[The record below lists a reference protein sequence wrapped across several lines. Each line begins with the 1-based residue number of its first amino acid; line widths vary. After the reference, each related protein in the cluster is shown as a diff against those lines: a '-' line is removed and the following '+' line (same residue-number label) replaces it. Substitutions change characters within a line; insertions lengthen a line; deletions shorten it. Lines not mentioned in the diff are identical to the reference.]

1 MTHTILI
8 VDDEERL
15 LDVLGGMLESL
26 GYGIVQASS
35 GASALV
41 ALEREPVD
49 LVLTDLR
56 MPGVSG
62 RELLAEIR
70 RAHPIL
76 PVVVMTAFTTLREA
90 VQLIKGGAFDYI
102 GKPIEL
108 DELEATVGNALNLH
122 DALRDN
128 DRLRREL
135 VGRYS
140 IDGMVG
146 NSPAM
151 QEVMKLVTE
160 VASSRTTVLV
170 TGESGTGKEVVAR
183 AIHFNG
189 PRQRKPFVAVNAAA
203 IPEQLLESEFFGHVK
218 GAFTGATANRV
229 GRFAQ
234 ADGGTLFLDE
244 IGDMPLSLQA
254 KILRVLQERQFEP
267 VGSPQTR
274 NVDVRIVAATNR
286 DLKAMVADGRFRED
300 LFYRLAVFPIALPPL
315 RDRRGDIPLLL
326 QRFTAEIGL
335 QVGRRG
341 VGFSP
346 AATEHLTDYG
356 WPGNIRELQNCVERS
371 LITSKGATIEV
382 EDLPPYV
389 ADRPAATLEE
399 TRPVFPIDLDAAVDA
414 FERGRILAAL
424 RETNGVQ
431 VEAARLLG
439 INERSL
445 WHRIKKHGVVV
456 SKTVAA

>member
-26 GYGIVQASS
+26 GYDVLQAP
-35 GASALV
+35 SAPD
-41 ALEREPVD
+41 ALLQLGRDAVD

-56 MPGVSG
+56 MPGMSG

-76 PVVVMTAFTTLREA
+76 PVVVMTAFTTVRDA
-90 VQLIKGGAFDYI
+90 IQMIKEGAFDYI

-108 DELEATVGNALNLH
+108 DELETTVVNALKLH

-128 DRLRREL
+128 DRLSREL
-135 VGRYS
+135 QGRYS
-140 IDGMVG
+140 VEGMVG
-146 NSPAM
+146 ASPRM
-151 QEVMKLVTE
+151 QDVLKAVTE
-160 VASSRTTVLV
+160 VAASRTTVLV

-189 PRQRKPFVAVNAAA
+189 PRRGKPFVAVNAAA

-218 GAFTGATANRV
+218 GAFTGAVATRA
-229 GRFAQ
+229 GRFEQ
-234 ADGGTLFLDE
+234 ANGGTLFLDE
-244 IGDMPLSLQA
+244 IGDMPLALQA
-254 KILRVLQERQFEP
+254 KILRVLQERQFEA
-267 VGSPQTR
+267 VGGTQLKS
-274 NVDVRIVAATNR
+274 VDVRIVAATNR
-286 DLKAMVADGRFRED
+286 DLKSMVADGTFRED
-300 LFYRLAVFPIALPPL
+300 LYYRLAVFPIAIPPL
-315 RDRRGDIPLLL
+315 RERSGDIPILLR
-326 QRFTAEIGL
+326 RFAEEIGR
-335 QVGRRG
+335 QVGRRN
-341 VGFSP
+341 VRFSSG
-346 AATEHLTDYG
+346 AEEALMRYR

-371 LITSKGATIEV
+371 LISSRGDTIGV

-389 ADRPAATLEE
+389 AEQNTTAASSVE
-399 TRPVFPIDLDAAVDA
+399 PGFPIDLDDTVNR
-414 FERGRILAAL
+414 FERDRIVAAL
-424 RETNGVQ
+424 KQSNGVQ
-431 VEAARLLG
+431 VEAAKLLG

-456 SKTVAA
+456 ARTVAA

>member
-15 LDVLGGMLESL
+15 LDVLSGMLEGF
-26 GYGIVQASS
+26 GYTVLQAG
-35 GASALV
+35 GAVDAL
-41 ALEREPVD
+41 AQLSRESVD

-56 MPGVSG
+56 MPGLSG

-70 RAHPIL
+70 RTHPIL
-76 PVVVMTAFTTLREA
+76 PVVVMTAFATLRDA
-90 VQLIKGGAFDYI
+90 VQLIKDGAFDYI
-102 GKPIEL
+102 GKPIEFE
-108 DELEATVGNALNLH
+108 ELEATVANALRLH

-128 DRLRREL
+128 DRLRQELEGRYRIEGL
-135 VGRYS
+135 VGT
-140 IDGMVG
+140 
-146 NSPAM
+146 SPRM
-151 QEVMKLVTE
+151 QEVMKEITE
-160 VASSRTTVLV
+160 VAPSRTTVLV

-189 PRQRKPFVAVNAAA
+189 PRRAKPFVAVNAAA

-218 GAFTGATANRV
+218 GAFTGATANRI

-244 IGDMPLSLQA
+244 IGDMPLALQA

-267 VGSPQTR
+267 LGSHQTR
-274 NVDVRIVAATNR
+274 QVDVRIVAATNR
-286 DLKAMVADGRFRED
+286 DLKRMVAEGHFRED

-315 RDRRGDIPLLL
+315 RERREDVPLLL
-326 QRFTAEIGL
+326 RRFAEEIGP
-335 QVGRRG
+335 QVGRRA
-341 VGFSP
+341 VAFSP
-346 AATEHLTDYG
+346 EAEALLMRYD

-371 LITSKGATIEV
+371 LLSSRGPVIGAA
-382 EDLPPYV
+382 DLPPYV
-389 ADRPAATLEE
+389 AQRPAIPSDAA
-399 TRPVFPIDLDAAVDA
+399 PAFPIDLDEALDT
-414 FERGRILAAL
+414 FEKGRILAAL
-424 RETNGVQ
+424 KETGGVQ

-445 WHRIKKHGVVV
+445 WHRIKKHGI
-456 SKTVAA
+456 TVTKAVMA